1 MNNPS
6 LILDFSFIILEISKK
21 KIRGKWEMRKSQKDT
36 VVKTHSSRVV
46 QLLLKTEQVADY
58 LLEQLH
64 GVEMDEK
71 WFRELT
77 AQLLKLVQ
85 LIEKIVE
92 MNEKLGV
99 EAAGKEPDIPY
110 NLTVIRKYLC
120 KIAP

>member
-1 MNNPS
+1 
-6 LILDFSFIILEISKK
+6 
-21 KIRGKWEMRKSQKDT
+21 MRKSQKDT